1 MEKKKRKKKKRRR
14 KKGKMKKEETRGGK
28 TRGLWVGQA
37 VIDWLVRR
45 LVGPGL
51 FLSGWPTDS
60 GRRQ

>member
-51 FLSGWPTDS
+51 FLSG
-60 GRRQ
+60 

>member
-1 MEKKKRKKKKRRR
+1 MEKKKRRKKKRRR

-51 FLSGWPTDS
+51 FLSG
-60 GRRQ
+60 